1 MFWEKALLDI
11 LSQSC
16 FLPCVWVG
24 CFLSFPHTRKS
35 PFLKRTDIRT
45 YFIDSTWSL
54 THYNLKSSISM
65 PKKAWGRTQW
75 ELSDTRE
82 EPLEMTVR
90 FLIAVHGGRIR
101 ENRQRLKQERF
112 RQGIKGDRV
121 STGNWGALLP
131 ELCYRATGREG
142 RVTSLLE
149 CKYGWWPYTGKTGGL
164 SVLGWDCFCTALP
177 ECSKDWAGLEVT
189 VQSCGVYLEIHQR
202 TGRWVSWQSFSEW
215 AGWEKSRA

>member
-45 YFIDSTWSL
+45 YFIDSAWSL

-65 PKKAWGRTQW
+65 LKKAWGRTQW

-101 ENRQRLKQERF
+101 ENRQRLKQDRF
-112 RQGIKGDRV
+112 RQGIKGDHV
-121 STGNWGALLP
+121 WTGNWGPCCLN
-131 ELCYRATGREG
+131 YATGLQGERAGGSPPFWNANMGDVLTQE
-142 RVTSLLE
+142 RQEDSL
-149 CKYGWWPYTGKTGGL
+149 C
-164 SVLGWDCFCTALP
+164 
-177 ECSKDWAGLEVT
+177 
-189 VQSCGVYLEIHQR
+189 
-202 TGRWVSWQSFSEW
+202 
-215 AGWEKSRA
+215 